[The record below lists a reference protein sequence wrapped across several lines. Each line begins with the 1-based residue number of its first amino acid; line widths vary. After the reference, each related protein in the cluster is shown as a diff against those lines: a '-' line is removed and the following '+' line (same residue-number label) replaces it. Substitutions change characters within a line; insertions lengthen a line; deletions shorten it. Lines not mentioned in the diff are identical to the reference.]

1 MGAGGAN
8 GEVSEAGASAE
19 GDGEGMAFS
28 SGAGGAGEVDGRGR
42 RQRQQQQQHDRT
54 ASHLVESR
62 IRGGRVGEGASGRQE
77 RDGEGTQGAGSH
89 PAGDLRAKRRGLEG
103 TADQAGPPGLRGG
116 QRRRE
121 GEAGWCGGL
130 VRRGPQEEA
139 REAATTMAEDVGR
152 GGGAG
157 DRRTYGHPHK
167 QREGSRFGARREPGQ
182 RRRQTQSTGGRLAGG
197 NRGRTKVRPPQCA
210 TRDHGRAGAG
220 LATEQRVEGRDGH
233 SRHPE
238 EGAATGGGPVGRA
251 APVRRGAGGGAP
263 DGADGGVEAATTANG
278 GGERGNEEGPQRKL
292 RHTILQA
299 RVPLFLRQEQ
309 GRGVLG
315 GRRPREAA
323 GTGAEGRDRGHDHR
337 TEEEEDKEAAEART
351 TTTTTTATEG
361 HHDQRNRARAIQN
374 ARHEVAERSRPPQRC
389 AKEGGTQGDG
399 EQGRDDPSSHD
410 KRCIPEAAE
419 ERHSGTEH
427 GDADGEE
434 EACDGGG
441 GRCSVPEK
449 DKHEHEHEQGS
460 VTEATEEPDSLT
472 LPVAEE
478 ARPQQPRPQ
487 EANNLVGREAARQGE
502 EEAEGACPCLVCDLP
517 SLTGSMRVMSWP
529 AERQEGEG
537 VRHGELQA
545 GTMRE
550 LHWKPPQLKTGR
562 RKPGSEEEEDFAR
575 LTAQGIHPNPGPNM
589 YVSTV
594 NVASLRNQI
603 EEVTTKLDV
612 DVICTQETALT
623 LAGQQEMERELGKK
637 TKKKWKP
644 MWGPPQPGRKVEGI
658 ASNWVAQRGG
668 LATLI
673 REPRTALPGS
683 LDTNDQSEEQRRR
696 WLHTQVAI
704 DGKRRWLHIISIYCP
719 AGTGR
724 EETAKRETLLH
735 YILRKKAKELGNVP
749 ILVVGDFNTDEAR
762 SPELRKA
769 LQAGWAD
776 TADLCAKWRGKQPDP
791 TFVRENCATR
801 IDRILASPEAV
812 PAITGKAFETLSRCT
827 EDLLIDQPVGT
838 PGRAAYVGR
847 GKHTSTKEKEVCAPT
862 TTGTVGAATTWQARL
877 EKLKLK
883 TRTLQQQLEQ
893 AVEDKG
899 LSKPTLNTIRNVNR
913 EAKALAVPAEPV
925 PHDAVLIEDML
936 AAALNM
942 EDAIAAEERK
952 KRTEA
957 NTSRRREYLAE
968 VAAGRETTRL
978 VKVAKGKRQSDG
990 TRAVKE
996 GMVLFASPGLID
1008 SVMRKAWKTVFAKY
1022 ESRPEPLYAPFKA
1035 KYSKFVQRHEME
1047 RTQLTGA
1054 RLREVLRK
1062 KSKKSAAG
1070 IDGWRMLELRKLP
1083 ESVLDAW
1090 AMLFHAI
1097 EATGRWPEAMK
1108 TALVTLVPKCDDAGP
1123 LEHRPITVTSAVYR
1137 LWACA
1142 RLSDILIWQEKW
1154 IHDKQYGFRTG
1165 FGTEDALLDLAL
1177 DIEESILEGKPLVG
1191 VALDFAKC
1199 FDSVP
1204 QQLVLELVE
1213 DMGMETGILRALKG
1227 MYAGMRRRFRYA
1239 TGVGE
1244 EFHTTNGILQGCP
1257 ISVVLINALL
1267 AVLMKQVEDGTG
1279 VRSLS
1284 YADDAYLLAQLAAA
1298 LQKGVEA
1305 VEDFC
1310 KMVGMKLNV
1319 KKTKTFTT
1327 GAKAPEVKVDGE
1339 VLQAVRTVE
1348 VLGAKLRT
1356 DGQQQYNNDRAKE
1369 AMKTLSR
1376 LGATPLSFQQKARI
1390 ISSTLLPSCLY
1401 DAPFSPP
1408 RTGMMEL
1415 LVMETTYTLWGQ
1427 RYRTRSPGA
1436 VLSVTLPGHT
1446 HHPKMTAAY
1455 KALMLMYRAC
1465 RKDDQLWARCND
1477 IAKLYREGKKA
1488 LGLVG
1493 NLKQRWLP
1501 MVQAT
1506 WDQLKDT
1513 MAMEKERFRHY
1524 IRDKLRR
1531 GEAEAIMGKRSSMKG
1546 MATAA
1551 AVETNELWGKLASSD
1566 PIAARNL
1573 RRVITGAVFYIHPR
1587 GWRTDAVAH
1596 IPPTEEEVDEEDSR
1610 DDSEDEEEREAG
1622 GEGEVAELER
1632 MLLAEQRQQ
1641 DEPATARCDVCGQM
1655 QQVSNILEH
1664 ALWEC
1669 ELAVEVGQREAHAGT
1684 TRTGLEP
1691 CMRLHGILPR
1701 EAAKEDK
1708 DRLEKT
1714 QRYLLAVVGERDAA
1728 LQAKRQQ
1735 IYRTHQWLEITEGEA
1750 HPAPTEEEFARL
1762 QTGNTLKEYTKPV
1775 LKWLKQLRWYGGN
1788 RSTAVST
1795 VELAL
1800 DFENVTQKSLGGKLG
1815 ELAEVRQK
1823 ARRLHTVMKKVW
1835 NTWELGRLQKKVK
1848 GRRAFPAEPCK
1859 RVHTLRSIGG
1869 TKAVI
1874 GWSRR
1879 AIFAST
1885 KTKYDLE
1892 ELGKQWAKE
1901 RREKVAKLGRRP
1913 ARPPKK
1919 EKPLLKGDRCR

>member
-812 PAITGKAFETLSRCT
+812 PAITGCQVNQAIKGTDHRTLTVALELDRFRMTVQRYMLPRGLETADEPTEEQGAEAVEAAGFRQYLHEGNITKAFETLSRCT

-1213 DMGMETGILRALKG
+1213 DMGMDTGILRALKG

-1239 TGVGE
+1239 AGVGE

-1267 AVLMKQVEDGTG
+1267 AVLMKQVENDTG

-1284 YADDAYLLAQLAAA
+1284 YADDAYLLARLGAA
-1298 LQKGVEA
+1298 LQEGVDAVEA
-1305 VEDFC
+1305 FC
-1310 KMVGMKLNV
+1310 KQVGMKLNTR
-1319 KKTKTFTT
+1319 KTKTFAVNRKT
-1327 GAKAPEVKVDGE
+1327 PEVKVKGE
-1339 VLQAVRTVE
+1339 ELQPTRTVG

-1356 DGQQQYNNDRAKE
+1356 DGRPQTNGDRTAE
-1369 AMKTLSR
+1369 ALGTLSR
-1376 LGATPLSFQQKARI
+1376 LGATPLSFQQKAKI
-1390 ISSTLLPSCLY
+1390 ISSTILPSCLY
-1401 DAPFSPP
+1401 DCPFSPP
-1408 RTGMMEL
+1408 KTGQMAT
-1415 LVMETTYTLWGQ
+1415 LVKETTYALWGQ
-1427 RYRTRSPGA
+1427 KYCTRNPGT

-1446 HHPKMTAAY
+1446 SHPQMTAAY
-1455 KALMLMYRAC
+1455 RALMLLYRAC
-1465 RKDDQLWARCND
+1465 KKDDKLWTRCD
-1477 IAKLYREGKKA
+1477 AIAKRYSGKKIP
-1488 LGLVG
+1488 LGPVG
-1493 NLKQRWLP
+1493 IMMERWLP
-1501 MVQAT
+1501 QIKLSWA
-1506 WDQLKDT
+1506 QLKDT
-1513 MAMEKERFRHY
+1513 HALEKEPYKHY
-1524 IRDKLRR
+1524 IRDRLRR
-1531 GEAEAIMGKRSSMKG
+1531 AEAQEIMSKRSTMGG
-1546 MATAA
+1546 MEAA
-1551 AVETNELWGKLASSD
+1551 AAAETNALWRKLVVTD
-1566 PIAARNL
+1566 PIAARDV
-1573 RRVITGAVFYIHPR
+1573 RRIISGAVFYINPR
-1587 GWRTDAVAH
+1587 GWRTDTVEH
-1596 IPPTEEEVDEEDSR
+1596 IPMAEGEEDEDEDEAEDEQEEE
-1610 DDSEDEEEREAG
+1610 EEEGQDTEKWLIAEARKQ
-1622 GEGEVAELER
+1622 EAKQAE
-1632 MLLAEQRQQ
+1632 
-1641 DEPATARCDVCGQM
+1641 PTTAHCDICGQE
-1655 QQVSNILEH
+1655 QQLPNMLEH

-1669 ELAVEVGQREAHAGT
+1669 EKAKEVQQREEHEGM
-1684 TRTGLEP
+1684 TRRGLEP
-1691 CMRLHGILPR
+1691 CTKLHGILPR
-1701 EAAKEDK
+1701 GAGK
-1708 DRLEKT
+1708 DVRERLEGT
-1714 QRYLLAVVGERDAA
+1714 QRYLLAVVDSHTSEEAGGVPHTPVAGDHTRSRTPSTVGQGLRQATGRGCPTGVHEGGAEVDAATALVCRQQEHVSVDGGAGTGFRERD
-1728 LQAKRQQ
+1728 REDPW
-1735 IYRTHQWLEITEGEA
+1735 REA
-1750 HPAPTEEEFARL
+1750 
-1762 QTGNTLKEYTKPV
+1762 
-1775 LKWLKQLRWYGGN
+1775 GGSR
-1788 RSTAVST
+1788 RSTAESEEIAWT
-1795 VELAL
+1795 DEEDLAHMGAR
-1800 DFENVTQKSLGGKLG
+1800 EGTEEG
-1815 ELAEVRQK
+1815 ER
-1823 ARRLHTVMKKVW
+1823 
-1835 NTWELGRLQKKVK
+1835 
-1848 GRRAFPAEPCK
+1848 
-1859 RVHTLRSIGG
+1859 
-1869 TKAVI
+1869 
-1874 GWSRR
+1874 
-1879 AIFAST
+1879 
-1885 KTKYDLE
+1885 
-1892 ELGKQWAKE
+1892 KE
-1901 RREKVAKLGRRP
+1901 GLP
-1913 ARPPKK
+1913 S
-1919 EKPLLKGDRCR
+1919 